1 MMSQAEYEYRVG
13 LPLDEKLFLTQ
24 TRIQEFIEWCGENGR
39 TPTINFSGGIDSTV
53 LLALVRD
60 MYPRTPALFSNTG
73 LEFPELV
80 AFARSFDN
88 VVEVRPSKPFHH
100 VVAEYGWPVA
110 SKKVASMVEIVREN
124 RPGRAA
130 SINLYLNGTNREG
143 IKVPRWTIPAKW
155 RLLLDAPFKVSAR
168 CCDFL
173 KKDPFKKYE
182 KAAKP
187 GTITGQMATDSEQ
200 RRESY
205 LRTGCNAFNAGRG
218 PKSNPMSFWTKDDV
232 WAFVRAHGLPYASVY
247 DMGYSKTGCVF
258 CGFGCHLDKTPNRFQ
273 LLKRTHPKLWEYV
286 MHNLGMADVLSFI
299 RVPVE

>member
-100 VVAEYGWPVA
+100 IVAEYGWPIA
-110 SKKVASMVEIVREN
+110 SKKVALMVETVKAN
-124 RPGRAA
+124 RPTRAA
-130 SINLYLNGTNREG
+130 SINLYLNGMNRAG
-143 IKVPRWTIPAKW
+143 IYVPRWKIPEKW
-155 RLLLDAPFKVSAR
+155 KILIDAPFKVSAK

-173 KKDPFKKYE
+173 KKEPFKKYE
-182 KAAKP
+182 KTGKH
-187 GTITGQMATDSEQ
+187 GYITGQMATDSEQ

-205 LRTGCNAFNAGRG
+205 LRTGCNAYNAGRG

-232 WAFVRAHGLPYASVY
+232 WEFVRAHGLTYASVY
-247 DMGYSKTGCVF
+247 DMGYTKTGCVF

-273 LLKRTHPKLWEYV
+273 LLKMTHPKLWEYV
-286 MHNLGMADVLSFI
+286 MHNLGMADVLQYI
-299 RVPVE
+299 NVPAE